1 MDLIK
6 PCIAVSDCKN
16 FPDVG
21 GSSLP
26 SVTLTGAAVHARLY
40 WSRLLFLPVV
50 LAVSNSELVPSPQFF
65 EYGPQIFCA
74 LYIVTCPSIIAILW
88 FTTVTFVG
96 THNLVTST
104 MRGPARHRL
113 TSAVN
118 EGSGGSPLPC
128 MMLTGVAVRAPLL
141 TPSVVLMLTV
151 SNDELVPRFQ
161 FFDYGHRTFLIVK
174 YVPTTTLQPCN
185 LSTTYIKRLIFGG
198 CRYQPDGV
206 FGNV

>member
-1 MDLIK
+1 MVLL
-6 PCIAVSDCKN
+6 
-16 FPDVG
+16 G

-26 SVTLTGAAVHARLY
+26 SVTLTGVAVRARLY
-40 WSRLLFLPVV
+40 WSRPLFPPVV
-50 LAVSNSELVPSPQFF
+50 LAVSNSELMPSPQFF
-65 EYGPQIFCA
+65 EYGPRIFFA
-74 LYIVTCPSIIAILW
+74 VYIVTCPSIIAILW

-96 THNLVTST
+96 THDLVTST

-118 EGSGGSPLPC
+118 EGSRGSSLPC
-128 MMLTGVAVRAPLL
+128 MTLTGAAVRAPLL
-141 TPSVVLMLTV
+141 TPSVVLVLAV
-151 SNDELVPRFQ
+151 SNNDLVPRFQ

-174 YVPTTTLQPCN
+174 YVPTTTTLQPCN